1 MISLRM
7 ITDFERKKIKMLAIQ
22 TVTFSSAAALSFACF
37 LLEKNQKLAKLI
49 RDGVYSVIVLYF
61 SLVITIC
68 AFNID

>member
-1 MISLRM
+1 
-7 ITDFERKKIKMLAIQ
+7 MLAIQ
-22 TVTFSSAAALSFACF
+22 TVTFSSAAALIFACF

-49 RDGVYSVIVLYF
+49 RDGVYSAIVLYF